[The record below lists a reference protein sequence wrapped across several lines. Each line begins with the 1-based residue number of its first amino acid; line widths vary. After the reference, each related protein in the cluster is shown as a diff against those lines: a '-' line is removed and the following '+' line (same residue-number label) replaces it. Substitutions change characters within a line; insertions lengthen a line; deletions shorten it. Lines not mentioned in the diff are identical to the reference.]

1 MVEEPGCSGKYVR
14 LAMVDFIDSQTYISL
29 IVADT
34 ISHSMDVSS
43 AIWACSA
50 GSARE
55 VCAYELLRSSQSN
68 FILYRVGFTKTVAKI
83 MNVFLSASFLPAQ
96 SFALPVYG
104 MLF

>member
-14 LAMVDFIDSQTYISL
+14 LTGRPTFSL

-55 VCAYELLRSSQSN
+55 ECAYELLRSSQSN